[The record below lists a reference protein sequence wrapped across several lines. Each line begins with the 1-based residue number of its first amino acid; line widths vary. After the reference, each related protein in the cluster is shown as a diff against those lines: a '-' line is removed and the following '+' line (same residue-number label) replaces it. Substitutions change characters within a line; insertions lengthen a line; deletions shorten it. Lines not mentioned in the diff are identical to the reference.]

1 MRKLNI
7 SGPGLAVGFGGG
19 MASALLAMLVVQKT
33 WVAFVL
39 GAIAWLPLMI
49 AAMGF
54 GPFVGAV
61 AVLAGMAVAGLF
73 EFKTQSLVL
82 ANFAEP
88 ANIFYRC
95 LGFALILGV
104 PSWIL
109 GRLAVVPLPTPAA
122 AEPQALVGR
131 AREGERRL
139 GLLLAVAIALVVIAV
154 WADFA
159 ITLAQEGG
167 FDAFIAHSVALAEPM
182 VTKLFSGNTPLPEGV
197 TAHEIALIVT
207 YAQMPM
213 KAGIGVAVLAF
224 NVWLA
229 ARIAQASHLLP
240 IPWPDIPR
248 NLRLPRL
255 MGLALAV
262 ALGLCFAHGPIGV
275 LGLTVVG
282 ALVMG
287 FAMQGLSVVHGL
299 TRGKSVRL
307 PLLILVYLTLPMLN
321 VWGLF
326 LHALLGLIDAGFA
339 LRDREKKK
347 PVPVPGP
354 WQRTTEDHKNNGKE

>member
-1 MRKLNI
+1 MALQKLNI

-19 MASALLAMLVVQKT
+19 IASALLAMLVAQKT
-33 WVAFVL
+33 GLALTL
-39 GAIAWLPLMI
+39 GAMAWLPLMI

-61 AVLAGMAVAGLF
+61 AVLVGMAVAGLF

-82 ANFAEP
+82 ANFAQPTE
-88 ANIFYRC
+88 ILYRC

-109 GRLAVVPLPTPAA
+109 GRLCVVPLPTPAP
-122 AEPQALVGR
+122 AEMSHGR
-131 AREGERRL
+131 AREAERRL

-167 FDAFIAHSVALAEPM
+167 FDAFVAHSVALAEPL
-182 VTKLFSGNTPLPEGV
+182 VTKLLASSRPLPEGV
-197 TAHEIALIVT
+197 TAHEIALAVT
-207 YAQMPM
+207 YAQMPF
-213 KAGIGVAVLAF
+213 KSGIGVAVLAL
-224 NVWLA
+224 NLWLA

-240 IPWPDIPR
+240 MPWPDIPR

-255 MGLALAV
+255 LGLVLAA

-275 LGLTVVG
+275 LGLTLVG

-287 FAMQGLSVVHGL
+287 FAMQGLSVIHGL
-299 TRGKSVRL
+299 SRGKSARL
-307 PLLILVYLTLPMLN
+307 PLLILVYLTLAMLN
-321 VWGLF
+321 IWALF

-347 PVPVPGP
+347 PVQVPGP